1 MLYLKR
7 TMSTFKN
14 WTQADVERH
23 NEKAAA
29 AVIQGN
35 PLVKITLD
43 EQTET
48 EKKEH
53 EIQEDIESFLKSKM
67 PRCWWTR
74 SRMDRPTTNRVG
86 CPDFLVCYNSRFIG
100 IEVKRPGKKPTQEQR
115 AELAWIHS
123 AGGIDAVV
131 TSRAEVESLFALID
145 AAMELNK

>member
-1 MLYLKR
+1 
-7 TMSTFKN
+7 MSTFKN
-14 WTQADVERH
+14 WTQADVDRQ

-35 PLVKITLD
+35 PLVKMTVD
-43 EQTET
+43 KQSDDAR
-48 EKKEH
+48 KES

-145 AAMELNK
+145 AAKELIR

>member
-1 MLYLKR
+1 
-7 TMSTFKN
+7 MSTFKN
-14 WTQADVERH
+14 WTQADVERQ
-23 NEKAAA
+23 NERAAS

-35 PLVKITLD
+35 PLVKMTVD
-43 EQTET
+43 KQSDDAR
-48 EKKEH
+48 KES

-86 CPDFLVCYNSRFIG
+86 VPDFLVCYNSRFIG
-100 IEVKRPGKKPTQEQR
+100 IEVKRPGKKPTTEQR
-115 AELAWIHS
+115 GELAWIHS

-145 AAMELNK
+145 AAKELNR

>member
-1 MLYLKR
+1 
-7 TMSTFKN
+7 MSTFKN

-23 NEKAAA
+23 NERAAS

-35 PLVKITLD
+35 PLVKMTVD

-48 EKKEH
+48 EKKER

-67 PRCWWTR
+67 PRCWWAR
-74 SRMDRPTTNRVG
+74 SRMDKPTTNRVG
-86 CPDFLVCYNSRFIG
+86 VPDFTVCYNSRFIG
-100 IEVKRPGKKPTQEQR
+100 IEVKRPGKKPTHEQR

-145 AAMELNK
+145 AAKELIR